1 MQNIKLGPVVVDVSG
16 LSLTADDKARL
27 CHPLVGGVILFARNF
42 SDRQQVTALCS
53 EIRTL
58 RHPRLLICVDQEGGR
73 VQRFKEGFTRIP
85 PMIELG
91 QLWEKDVLAACKEAT
106 RYGEIIGRELKE
118 VGVDLSFTP
127 VLDLDYGQSSVIGD
141 RALHADPRVVT
152 MLARSLNHGLL
163 LSGMGNCGKHFPG
176 HGYAKADSHH
186 EVPIDE
192 RSKKVILEKD
202 AAPYGW
208 MGSTLLSVMP
218 AHVIYPEVD
227 DQPAGFSEVWLKKI
241 LRKQL
246 GFDGIIFSDDLT
258 MEAAA
263 VAGNMQQRA
272 KAAFKAGC
280 DMVLVCNQPNSADAI
295 LSDLQ
300 WKRTPAFD
308 RRLSRLLR

>member
-1 MQNIKLGPVVVDVSG
+1 MKNIKLGPVVVDVAG
-16 LSLTADDKARL
+16 LALTADDRARL
-27 CHPLVGGVILFARNF
+27 SHPMVGGVILFARNF
-42 SDRQQVTALCS
+42 ESRQQVTELCS
-53 EIRTL
+53 DIRAL
-58 RHPRLLICVDQEGGR
+58 RSPRLLVCVDHEGGR

-91 QLWEKDVLAACKEAT
+91 QWWEKDVLGACKQAT
-106 RYGEIIGRELKE
+106 HLGEIIGRELKE

-152 MLARSLNHGLL
+152 MLARSLSHGLL

-186 EVPIDE
+186 EIPTDE
-192 RSKKVILEKD
+192 RSKKIILEKD

-208 MGSTLLSVMP
+208 MGETLLSIMP

-227 DQPAGFSEVWLKKI
+227 SQPAGFSEVWLKKI
-241 LRKQL
+241 LSKQL
-246 GFDGIIFSDDLT
+246 GFDGLIFSDDLT
-258 MEAAA
+258 MEAAS

-272 KAAFKAGC
+272 QAAFRAGC
-280 DMVLVCNQPNSADAI
+280 DMVLVCNQPSSADAI
-295 LSDLQ
+295 LSDLS
-300 WKRTPAFD
+300 WKRSAAFD